1 MVSYLDKIP
10 DELLNY
16 IFGFIYRCNNCNTYV
31 NHPFRFC
38 LIDIK
43 NDKIACL
50 FCI

>member
-1 MVSYLDKIP
+1 MESRLNKIP
-10 DELLNY
+10 DELVDY
-16 IFGFIYRCNNCNTYV
+16 IFSFVYRCTNCNRYV
-31 NHPFRFC
+31 NHPFRFR